1 MDYINSILGP
11 QKGLLV
17 EEAIPTLC
25 NRLQH
30 ATMTSDRRSAVLGL
44 KSFSRQYREL
54 VVQYGLRGLVATLV
68 KDSSQDAIVKAVLE
82 TLLVLFI
89 RGEDDEDLTRGWIS
103 QQLRVQNGKYPSP
116 ILLAEGGLDQFLLM
130 VADELTQHLDP
141 ENNPLNVI
149 IDVVSEVEDFHIRL
163 YALQLL
169 ELLVSTR
176 PARTREALLAIPTAF
191 STIVSLLN
199 DPHEPVRNEAILF
212 LMAAVNRNFNIQK
225 LVAFENTFDI
235 LFDII
240 DEEGGIRGSILVQD
254 CLTLLTNLLMY
265 NASNQKYF
273 LETNCVARLAKLL
286 GEPLA
291 DTDPDFAPQEDDQ
304 FVPPPMVWT
313 EQRLQNMIIGLEICR
328 TLVEDD
334 RTGHNQK
341 KLFECGI
348 LFVLLKL
355 VFSQETV
362 NQIRSVALLS
372 TADLI
377 SGNQQLQLELSKVDV
392 PYIDP
397 SIPTSVE
404 YEHAVAVPLALLN
417 WALNLNSVNVFDV
430 RVGAVCCLHE
440 YFRDNSE
447 AKTAFMKEQIELYS
461 SETSMTNGE
470 SSRNGLVIPLPQSNL
485 FATLMDY
492 DTDIRLNPYKIWFAA
507 VLVLYLFEDCD
518 ENRQTARSVK
528 VGNEGA
534 GEEVMTSIQAMSS
547 LLVTTLENTDIRIS
561 IGYMMLLSI
570 WLVGDFQAVDDFL
583 SDIFTVR
590 SLVAFV
596 TNNSSELP
604 IMNGMIMLLL
614 GIAYEFST
622 KNSPTL
628 RYDLYQLLL
637 KAVGTTNYSLKVK
650 QFEDDE
656 AIKNFDKNTIFN
668 YQKDD
673 TGLPEVYFDGI
684 YVQMMKDNHLRF
696 RRALFHDPEVQPKA
710 KINYETYEE
719 LTRDFQEL
727 QKVVASTKEASE
739 TVRDELNMKLKD
751 LTSQYDSTEKSL
763 SNTTDELEKLKDE
776 HKIIEEKLKSLQE
789 ELSKTKGERDSLLAS
804 SKKFEKEL
812 QDTAKASESSNELV
826 KSLTSKLAV
835 AEEGR
840 KKAEDGINKM
850 NRELLNLTKLT
861 KEAEKKA
868 KTLENELNSLKREL
882 SKKSDELEKGLK
894 KLAQEKKTVEQQ
906 LEQLGRQMSE
916 LEESHKVQLKEKDEK
931 LIDTEASNE
940 HLMDKLRSA
949 GNAIQKMKAEMEKIE
964 QTRKDLDEQVAAS
977 KAAVDAFL
985 ATEEKY
991 KAEISTLTEKTEKQ
1005 NTEIESLKQEKNA
1018 LDEKISNVEDNLT
1031 TVKADNKSLREKSEE
1046 EKTDLKKQIE
1056 ELEAKIS
1063 SLKEDHE
1070 KKSHSG
1076 LEEKELLTKDL
1087 QVAKEQLKKLQE
1099 VVSAKE
1105 SQVLEKSK
1113 ELEEATKLSDSKASA
1128 LQSEIDEMTKKLDDH
1143 ESTLKSKDVELNEK
1157 VTQITELQAKVEELE
1172 KELLIA
1178 KTKLK
1183 EAESNSLKTTEEL
1196 KEIKTAEDSAR
1207 KQVAKLEKEVEDLTS
1222 KNADL
1227 AAQIEQLKEQKT
1239 ALELEK
1245 TTSSEKHASSVKSI
1259 GELEEAVSKAKLQ
1272 IKKNLE
1278 NLKKKDEAIDI
1289 HKKEASSSKAMVDE
1303 HWETI
1308 SRHKKRIED
1317 QKLRISELE
1326 TRVSEANELKK
1337 KVQKESEESASKLKE
1352 LTDELNLSKNDFQ
1365 TKLDAAEKRAQELEV
1380 SLSDKEKEI
1389 EQDRALLSAN
1399 SETAVKEYS
1408 EKVTKLEASISEL
1421 KKQNHEKVKELENEA
1436 ERQGQLVKQLQ
1447 KKLDGAE
1454 AKLKETSEENTKIGN
1469 SKNNL
1474 QKQLDLLI
1482 KNVEE
1487 KDGQLKELKKEAD
1500 QKTKQ
1505 LSDIKA
1511 EHEGLKENAIEL
1523 QQKFTSAEDEHGTT
1537 RTDLEAAKKE
1547 MEQLQEENEELDEKV
1562 EELEGEKAKLDVQI
1576 STLKEEL
1583 AKVRESNNSA
1593 EGEKHALESTVS
1605 SLQERISNLETS
1617 LSTYEAKVA
1626 EVDGNANDEKIVKL
1640 QKEAQKLKE
1649 DFETQTIEL
1658 QKQKDENLKQKD
1670 EISKQKEE
1678 LSKQKNEISKQTE
1691 TLSQENAALRDDLR
1705 AKTEEH
1711 KVYSQDLEKAQK
1723 ESLSLEQKVTQMTE
1737 EIRRLNLDLASSQ
1750 ETANQV
1756 ARLETRV
1763 KSLEEENHKLELQKL
1778 SGEREVE
1785 KLNQYNDSLRKDTV
1799 ARELRPDAKQYVRKS
1814 EVDDLMLLMS
1824 DMDEKIQ
1831 GYKKLLKKHG
1841 EDVSSDE
1848 SLSEEDDEDEDEK

>member
-68 KDSSQDAIVKAVLE
+68 KDSGQDAIVKAVLE

-89 RGEDDEDLTRGWIS
+89 RGQDDEDVTRGWIS

-116 ILLAEGGLDQFLLM
+116 ILLEEGGLDQFLLM
-130 VADELTQHLDP
+130 VADELTQHPDP
-141 ENNPLNVI
+141 ENNPLKVI

-291 DTDPDFAPQEDDQ
+291 DTDPDFAPPEDDQ

-313 EQRLQNMIIGLEICR
+313 DQRLQNMIIGLEICR

-334 RTGHNQK
+334 RTGHNQD

-377 SGNQQLQLELSKVDV
+377 SGNQRLQLELSKVDV

-440 YFRDNSE
+440 YFRDNNE
-447 AKTAFMKEQIELYS
+447 AKTAFMKEQIELYF
-461 SETSMTNGE
+461 SETAITNGD
-470 SSRNGLVIPLPQSNL
+470 STRNGSAIPLPQSNL
-485 FATLMDY
+485 FTTLMDY

-518 ENRQTARSVK
+518 ENRQTARNVK

-583 SDIFTVR
+583 SDISTVR

-656 AIKNFDKNTIFN
+656 TIKNFDENTIFN

-739 TVRDELNMKLKD
+739 TVKDELNLKLKE
-751 LTSQYDSTEKSL
+751 LTSQYESTEKSL
-763 SNTTDELEKLKDE
+763 GTTTEELSKLKE
-776 HKIIEEKLKSLQE
+776 AHKITEEKLKSLQE
-789 ELSKTKGERDSLLAS
+789 ELSKTKAERDSLLAS
-804 SKKFEKEL
+804 TKKFEKEL

-868 KTLENELNSLKREL
+868 KTLENELNSLKKEL

-894 KLAQEKKTVEQQ
+894 KLAQEKTTVEQQ
-906 LEQLGRQMSE
+906 LEQLRKQMSE
-916 LEESHKVQLKEKDEK
+916 LEKSHKVQLKEKDEK

-964 QTRKDLDEQVAAS
+964 QTRKELDEQVAAS
-977 KAAVDAFL
+977 KASVTAFL
-985 ATEEKY
+985 AAEEKY
-991 KAEISTLTEKTEKQ
+991 KAEISTLTKKTEEQ
-1005 NTEIESLKQEKNA
+1005 TSEIESLKEEKKA
-1018 LDEKISNVEDNLT
+1018 LDEKILNVENNLT
-1031 TVKADNKSLREKSEE
+1031 KVKAENESFAKKSEE
-1046 EKTDLKKQIE
+1046 EKNNLKKQVE

-1070 KKSHSG
+1070 NKSLSG
-1076 LEEKELLTKDL
+1076 VQEKELLTKEL

-1099 VVSAKE
+1099 EVSTKE

-1113 ELEEATKLSDSKASA
+1113 ELEEASKLSDSKATA
-1128 LQSEIDEMTKKLDDH
+1128 LQSEVDEMRKKLDEH
-1143 ESTLKSKDVELNEK
+1143 ESTLKTKEVELKEK
-1157 VTQITELQAKVEELE
+1157 TIQITEVQAKVEELE
-1172 KELLIA
+1172 NELLIA
-1178 KTKLK
+1178 KTKLE
-1183 EAESNSLKTTEEL
+1183 EAEATSLKTTEEL
-1196 KEIKTAEDSAR
+1196 KETKSAEDSAR
-1207 KQVAKLEKEVEDLTS
+1207 KQVAQLENEVKELKS

-1227 AAQIEQLKEQKT
+1227 AAEIEQLKEQKT

-1245 TTSSEKHASSVKSI
+1245 TTSSDKHASSVA
-1259 GELEEAVSKAKLQ
+1259 ELEEAVSKAKSQ
-1272 IKKNLE
+1272 IKKNLD
-1278 NLKKKDEAIDI
+1278 NLKKKDEDI
-1289 HKKEASSSKAMVDE
+1289 SNSKAMVDE
-1303 HWETI
+1303 HVETI
-1308 SRHKKRIED
+1308 GRHEKSIED
-1317 QKLRISELE
+1317 QKLKISELE
-1326 TRVSEANELKK
+1326 ARVSEANVLKEKVKKEL
-1337 KVQKESEESASKLKE
+1337 EESALKFKE
-1352 LTDELNLSKNDFQ
+1352 LTDELSLSKNDFR
-1365 TKLDAAEKRAQELEV
+1365 TKLEAAEQRAKELEV

-1389 EQDRALLSAN
+1389 EQDRALLSEN

-1421 KKQNHEKVKELENEA
+1421 KKQNHEKVKEVENEA
-1436 ERQGQLVKQLQ
+1436 ERQGQLVKELQ

-1454 AKLKETSEENTKIGN
+1454 AKLKETSNENSKIGN
-1469 SKNNL
+1469 LKNDL
-1474 QKQLDLLI
+1474 QKQLDTLN
-1482 KNVEE
+1482 KSVEE
-1487 KDGQLKELKKEAD
+1487 KDKQLKKLKTEAD
-1500 QKTKQ
+1500 HKTKQ
-1505 LSDIKA
+1505 LSEITA
-1511 EHEGLKENAIEL
+1511 EHEGLKENAIESKNKL
-1523 QQKFTSAEDEHGTT
+1523 TTAEDEHGKT
-1537 RTDLEAAKKE
+1537 RTDLEAARKE
-1547 MEQLQEENEELDEKV
+1547 MELLQEENEELDEKI
-1562 EELEGEKAKLDVQI
+1562 EELESEKTKLDVQI

-1617 LSTYEAKVA
+1617 LSTYEAKIA
-1626 EVDGNANDEKIVKL
+1626 EVDENANEEKIQKL
-1640 QKEAQKLKE
+1640 QKEVQTLKEEFEKLKE
-1649 DFETQTIEL
+1649 EHEKQRKEL
-1658 QKQKDENLKQKD
+1658 EKQRQENLKQKD
-1670 EISKQKEE
+1670 EIA
-1678 LSKQKNEISKQTE
+1678 KQKNEVSKQVE
-1691 TLSQENAALRDDLR
+1691 TLSQENDALRADLG

-1711 KVYSQDLEKAQK
+1711 KLYFEDVQKAQK
-1723 ESLSLEQKVTQMTE
+1723 ESLSLKHKITQMTE

-1750 ETANQV
+1750 ETALEV
-1756 ARLETRV
+1756 ARLETKV
-1763 KSLEEENHKLELQKL
+1763 KSLEEENHKLELQTQ
-1778 SGEREVE
+1778 SGEREME
-1785 KLNQYNDSLRKDTV
+1785 KLNQYNDSLRKDVV

-1814 EVDDLMLLMS
+1814 EVDDLMLLMA

-1848 SLSEEDDEDEDEK
+1848 SLSEEEDEEEDEK

>member
-89 RGEDDEDLTRGWIS
+89 RGQDDEDVTRGWIS

-116 ILLAEGGLDQFLLM
+116 ILLEEGGLDQFLLM
-130 VADELTQHLDP
+130 VADELTQQPDP
-141 ENNPLNVI
+141 ENNPLKVI

-291 DTDPDFAPQEDDQ
+291 DTDPDFAPPEDDQ

-334 RTGHNQK
+334 RTGNNQD

-362 NQIRSVALLS
+362 NQIRSVALLC

-377 SGNQQLQLELSKVDV
+377 STNQRLQLELSKVDV

-404 YEHAVAVPLALLN
+404 YDHAVAVPLALLN

-440 YFRDNSE
+440 YFRDNNE
-447 AKTAFMKEQIELYS
+447 AKTAFMKEQIELYF
-461 SETSMTNGE
+461 SETAITNG
-470 SSRNGLVIPLPQSNL
+470 NGSAIPPPQSNL
-485 FATLMDY
+485 FTTLMDY

-518 ENRQTARSVK
+518 ENRQTARNVE

-583 SDIFTVR
+583 SDISTVR

-604 IMNGMIMLLL
+604 IMNGMIMMLL

-656 AIKNFDKNTIFN
+656 AIKNFDENTIFN

-739 TVRDELNMKLKD
+739 TVKDELNLKLKE
-751 LTSQYDSTEKSL
+751 LTSQYENTEKSL
-763 SNTTDELEKLKDE
+763 STTTWELNKLKE
-776 HKIIEEKLKSLQE
+776 AHKITEEKLKSLQE
-789 ELSKTKGERDSLLAS
+789 ELSKTKAERDSLLAS
-804 SKKFEKEL
+804 TKKFEKEL
-812 QDTAKASESSNELV
+812 HDTAKASESSNELV

-868 KTLENELNSLKREL
+868 KTLENELNSLKKEL

-894 KLAQEKKTVEQQ
+894 KLAQEKSSVEQQ
-906 LEQLGRQMSE
+906 LEQLRKQMIE
-916 LEESHKVQLKEKDEK
+916 LEKSHQVQLKEKDEK
-931 LIDTEASNE
+931 LVDTEASNE

-964 QTRKDLDEQVAAS
+964 QKRKELDEQVAAS
-977 KAAVDAFL
+977 KASVDAFL
-985 ATEEKY
+985 VTEEKY
-991 KAEISTLTEKTEKQ
+991 KTEISTLTKKTDEQ
-1005 NTEIESLKQEKNA
+1005 TSEIESLKEEKKA
-1018 LDEKISNVEDNLT
+1018 LDEKILNVENNLT
-1031 TVKADNKSLREKSEE
+1031 KVKAENEILTEKSEE
-1046 EKTDLKKQIE
+1046 EKNKLKKQVE

-1070 KKSHSG
+1070 SKSLSG
-1076 LEEKELLTKDL
+1076 VQEKELLTKEL
-1087 QVAKEQLKKLQE
+1087 QVAKEQLKKLQKE
-1099 VVSAKE
+1099 VSTKE

-1113 ELEEATKLSDSKASA
+1113 ELEEATKLSDSKATA
-1128 LQSEIDEMTKKLDDH
+1128 LQSEVDEMRKKLDEH
-1143 ESTLKSKDVELNEK
+1143 ESTLKTKEVELKEK
-1157 VTQITELQAKVEELE
+1157 TSQITEVQAKVEELE
-1172 KELLIA
+1172 SELLIA
-1178 KTKLK
+1178 KTKLE
-1183 EAESNSLKTTEEL
+1183 EAEATSLKTTEEL
-1196 KEIKTAEDSAR
+1196 KETKSAENSAR
-1207 KQVAKLEKEVEDLTS
+1207 KQVAQLENEVKELKS

-1227 AAQIEQLKEQKT
+1227 AAEIEQLKEQKT
-1239 ALELEK
+1239 ALELHK
-1245 TTSSEKHASSVKSI
+1245 TTSSEKHASSVA
-1259 GELEEAVSKAKLQ
+1259 ELEEAISKAKLQ
-1272 IKKNLE
+1272 IKKNLDT
-1278 NLKKKDEAIDI
+1278 LKKKDEEVS
-1289 HKKEASSSKAMVDE
+1289 KSKAIAEKHV
-1303 HWETI
+1303 ETI
-1308 SRHKKRIED
+1308 SRHEKSIED
-1317 QKLRISELE
+1317 QKLKINELE
-1326 TRVSEANELKK
+1326 TRVSETNELKE
-1337 KVQKESEESASKLKE
+1337 KVRKELEQSASKLQE
-1352 LTDELNLSKNDFQ
+1352 LTDELSLSKNDFR
-1365 TKLDAAEKRAQELEV
+1365 TKLEAAERRAKELEV

-1421 KKQNHEKVKELENEA
+1421 KKQNHEKVKEVEDEA
-1436 ERQGQLVKQLQ
+1436 ERQGQLVKELQ
-1447 KKLDGAE
+1447 KKLEGAE
-1454 AKLKETSEENTKIGN
+1454 AKLKESSNENIKIDN
-1469 SKNNL
+1469 LKNDF
-1474 QKQLDLLI
+1474 QKKLDTL
-1482 KNVEE
+1482 NESFEE
-1487 KDGQLKELKKEAD
+1487 KDEQLKELKKEAN

-1505 LSDIKA
+1505 LSEIRA
-1511 EHEGLKENAIEL
+1511 EHEGLKESAIESKNKL
-1523 QQKFTSAEDEHGTT
+1523 KSAEDEHGKT
-1537 RTDLEAAKKE
+1537 RTDLEAARKE
-1547 MEQLQEENEELDEKV
+1547 VELLQEENEEFDEKV
-1562 EELEGEKAKLDVQI
+1562 EELENEKTKLDAQI

-1583 AKVRESNNSA
+1583 AKVKESNNSA

-1617 LSTYEAKVA
+1617 LSTYEAKIA
-1626 EVDGNANDEKIVKL
+1626 EVDENDEKIL
-1640 QKEAQKLKE
+1640 ELEKEVHKLKE
-1649 DFETQTIEL
+1649 EFEKQREEL
-1658 QKQKDENLKQKD
+1658 EKQRDENSKQKD
-1670 EISKQKEE
+1670 EIA
-1678 LSKQKNEISKQTE
+1678 KQKNEALKQIE
-1691 TLSQENAALRDDLR
+1691 KLSQENDALRADLG

-1711 KVYSQDLEKAQK
+1711 KVYYEDVKKAQK
-1723 ESLSLEQKVTQMTE
+1723 ESLTLEQKVTQMTE

-1750 ETANQV
+1750 ETASEV
-1756 ARLETRV
+1756 ARLETKM
-1763 KSLEEENHKLELQKL
+1763 KSLEEENHKLELQRQ
-1778 SGEREVE
+1778 SGEREME
-1785 KLNQYNDSLRKDTV
+1785 KLNQYNDSLREDVV

-1814 EVDDLMLLMS
+1814 EVDDLMLLMA

-1848 SLSEEDDEDEDEK
+1848 SLSEEEEEEEDDDDEK